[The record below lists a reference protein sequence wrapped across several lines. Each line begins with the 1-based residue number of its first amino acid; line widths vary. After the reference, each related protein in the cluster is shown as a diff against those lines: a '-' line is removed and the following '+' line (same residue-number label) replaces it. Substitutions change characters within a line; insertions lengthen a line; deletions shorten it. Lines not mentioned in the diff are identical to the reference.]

1 MMKYKRAIKKVE
13 KNKEEYL
20 KKSTA
25 IEEATQRKVIKL
37 IKSNQAVKN
46 HRISLREL

>member
-20 KKSTA
+20 KKSNA
-25 IEEATQRKVIKL
+25 VDEVSKRKVIKL
-37 IKSNQAVKN
+37 IKPA
-46 HRISLREL
+46 

>member
-20 KKSTA
+20 
-25 IEEATQRKVIKL
+25 RKGTTVTEDP
-37 IKSNQAVKN
+37 S
-46 HRISLREL
+46 